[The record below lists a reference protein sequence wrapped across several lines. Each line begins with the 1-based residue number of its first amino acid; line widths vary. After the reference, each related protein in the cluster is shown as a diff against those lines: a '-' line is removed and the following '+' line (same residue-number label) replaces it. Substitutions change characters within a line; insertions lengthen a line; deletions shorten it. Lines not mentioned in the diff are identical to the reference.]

1 MMGIKRTVQFSN
13 QMVGGRLGKGGG
25 YSHFLSYW
33 AEIFSEGLILVK
45 FSEMENLVYNF
56 IQVTLMNTPTTNQ
69 VVHFMFLTYDTCVY
83 PNFYKESIE
92 MGPICQIQE
101 TNNNFENLN
110 LVVPTSRVFS
120 FTTLMYETCFNLNS
134 P

>member
-1 MMGIKRTVQFSN
+1 MWTVFYVYVKKMMMGIKRTVQFSN

-25 YSHFLSYW
+25 LLSFFELLGW
-33 AEIFSEGLILVK
+33 NFQWRPNFGQIFRNGKFGLQLH
-45 FSEMENLVYNF
+45 LG
-56 IQVTLMNTPTTNQ
+56 
-69 VVHFMFLTYDTCVY
+69 VY

-134 P
+134 PWEIS